1 MIDKK
6 QTIILAMNLGFFR
19 AKDPEKQSVLIAE
32 MMEME
37 EMADAEIS
45 KVTEILEAE
54 TLRRHV
60 VSQNRIA
67 RSVDR
72 AQKEAEKPLTGGEVS
87 ATAHVKDMPR
97 GLYVLTTAQ
106 NNTEVCP
113 VFFNALMNYIK
124 RMGATLLIAKTT
136 YNLNGFQQA
145 QDAGGVYYVNE
156 VQPFLVDGQISL
168 GGIDFVAQANVLPT
182 AKNPL
187 AGFEGVTPIGID
199 AVIPASKIALKCTAS
214 LKGGKGKRLFST
226 GAVTLR
232 NYIMRKAGAVAATEH
247 NIGAL
252 IVDTRGEIPIVRQ
265 LELMPNS
272 SGFYDNGVFYDADGG
287 WMDAEPEALQFGDI
301 HAEKMEAENL
311 ESMQALIRFYRPN
324 CIILHDVMDFSSR
337 NHHNVKDCAFMF
349 AQQVKQNTVAGD
361 VKEVTRVIDALLM
374 ADPSGEMNAHVIES
388 NHDLA
393 INTWLKNADFKLD
406 PINALT
412 YLQCMTALYQH
423 IDTHGNTGFNMLKYC
438 YNNIGGGKFADSI
451 VFHETDESVIMA
463 GVEMGC
469 HGHTGTN
476 GSKGSPMQFRALGVP
491 MNTGHTHTPS
501 INGACYTAGVSAS
514 LEMGYNI
521 GASSWKLAHVL
532 TWPNGQRQVI
542 FA

>member
-1 MIDKK
+1 MDKK
-6 QTIILAMNLGFFR
+6 AIIILAMNAGFFR
-19 AKDPEKQSVLIAE
+19 AKDPEKQSILLAE
-32 MMEME
+32 MMELEDMQSVDV
-37 EMADAEIS
+37 AS
-45 KVTEILEAE
+45 VTEILEAE
-54 TLRRHV
+54 IIRRHV

-67 RSVDR
+67 RAVDR
-72 AQKEAEKPLTGGEVS
+72 IEAEAAKPLTGGETT
-87 ATAHVKDMPR
+87 ATAHVKEMPR
-97 GLYVLTTAQ
+97 GVYVLTTAQ

-113 VFFNALMNYIK
+113 VFFAALLNYVK
-124 RMGATLLIAKTT
+124 RIGATLLIAKTT
-136 YNLNGFQQA
+136 YNLNGFQQG
-145 QDAGGVYYVNE
+145 QDTQGVYYVDQ
-156 VQPFLVDGQISL
+156 VRPFLIDGQVSL

-187 AGFEGVTPIGID
+187 AGFEGITPIGID
-199 AVIPASKIALKCTAS
+199 VVIPASKIALKCTAS

-252 IVDTRGEIPIVRQ
+252 FVDTSGHTPVVRQ

-272 SGFYDNGVFYDADGG
+272 SGFYDNGTFFDCEGG
-287 WMDAEPEALQFGDI
+287 STEERPIALQFGDI
-301 HAEKMEAENL
+301 HAEKMEADNL
-311 ESMQALIRFYRPN
+311 ASMQLLVSMYAPKN
-324 CIILHDVMDFSSR
+324 VILHDVMDFSSR

-349 AQQVKQNTVAGD
+349 AQQVKQQTVAND
-361 VKEVTRVIDALLM
+361 VKQVSQVIDALLQ
-374 ADPSGEMNAHVIES
+374 ADLTGEMQAHVIES

-406 PINALT
+406 PVNALT

-423 IDTHGNTGFNMLKYC
+423 IDVYGNTNFNMLKYC
-438 YNNIGGGKFADSI
+438 YSAIGGGQYVESI
-451 VFHETDESVIMA
+451 IFHETDESVIMA

>member
-1 MIDKK
+1 MDKK
-6 QTIILAMNLGFFR
+6 AIIILAMNLGFFR
-19 AKDPEKQSVLIAE
+19 AKNPEKQSLAIAE

-37 EMADAEIS
+37 EMAGVDVAF
-45 KVTEILEAE
+45 VTSILEAE

-67 RSVDR
+67 RSVER
-72 AQKEAEKPLTGGEVS
+72 AEAEAAKPLTGGEVT
-87 ATAHVKDMPR
+87 ATAHVKEMPR
-97 GLYVLTTAQ
+97 GVYVLTTAQ

-113 VFFNALMNYIK
+113 VFFAALMHYIK
-124 RMGATLLIAKTT
+124 HMGATLLIAKTT
-136 YNLNGFQQA
+136 YNLNGFQQG
-145 QDAGGVYYVNE
+145 QDAQGVYYVDQ
-156 VQPFLVDGQISL
+156 VRPFLIEGQISL
-168 GGIDFVAQANVLPT
+168 GGIDFVSQANVLPT

-187 AGFEGVTPIGID
+187 AGFEGVTPVGID

-252 IVDTRGEIPIVRQ
+252 LVDTTGKTPVVRQ
-265 LELMPNS
+265 LEMMPDS
-272 SGFYDNGVFYDADGG
+272 AGFYDNGEFFGANGAIELVR
-287 WMDAEPEALQFGDI
+287 PVALQFGDI
-301 HAEKMEAENL
+301 HAEKMEADNL
-311 ESMQALIRFYRPN
+311 EAMQTLIRQYAPETV
-324 CIILHDVMDFSSR
+324 ILHDVMDFSSR

-349 AQQVKQNTVAGD
+349 AQQVQKNTVAGD
-361 VKEVTRVIDALLM
+361 VREVARVIDALF
-374 ADPSGEMNAHVIES
+374 AVDSTGEMKAHVIES

-406 PINALT
+406 PVNALT

-423 IDTHGNTGFNMLKYC
+423 IDAYGNTNFNMLKYC
-438 YNNIGGGKFADSI
+438 YTAIGGGRYANSI
-451 VFHETDESVIMA
+451 VFHETDESVSMA